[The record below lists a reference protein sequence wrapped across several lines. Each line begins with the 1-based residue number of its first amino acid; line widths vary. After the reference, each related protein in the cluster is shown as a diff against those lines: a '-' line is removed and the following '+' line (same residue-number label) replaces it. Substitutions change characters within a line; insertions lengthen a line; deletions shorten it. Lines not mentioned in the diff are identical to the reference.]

1 MHVSP
6 HIFREYDIRG
16 NAETDLTDP
25 VVRAIGQA
33 FGTRLKRKGAN
44 TVTVGGDVRHST
56 ERIRAALTEGLLST
70 GLDVIRLEV
79 VPTPM
84 LYWSLYRFGVDG
96 GVMVTGSH
104 NPKEMNG
111 LKLAE
116 KEGTLYGEDIQ
127 EIFNMILREDFL
139 HGNPPGLVTDRKITD
154 EYIQMLLSKIT
165 LGPRKLKIVTD
176 SGNGTGGYPS
186 TAFLE
191 GLGCEVIPL
200 FEEPDG
206 DFPNHHPDPQKR
218 ENLVALVAA
227 VREHGA
233 DAGVA
238 FDGDADRLGVV
249 DEQGEMVWGDILMAL
264 FWREIMPL
272 YADSEAIV
280 EVKCS
285 QALVDEILRLG
296 GRPLFWKSGHSLIK
310 AKMKEIGA
318 VFAGELSGH
327 FFFAD
332 EYFGFDDGFYAAGRL
347 LRILSHSGQTLS
359 EMLASVP
366 VYYSTAEIR
375 IPCPDEKKFS
385 VVDEIRRKALEDHDA
400 ITVDGVRILYN
411 GGWGLIRASNTQP
424 VLVTRCEGK
433 TPALRDAIAEDVR
446 ARILAEELPDFQWSL

>member
-33 FGTRLKRKGAN
+33 FGTRLKRKGAT
-44 TVTVGGDVRHST
+44 TVSVGGDVRLST

-70 GLDVIRLEV
+70 GLDVLRLET

-84 LYWSLYRFGVDG
+84 LYWSIHHFGIDG

-116 KEGTLYGEDIQ
+116 GDRTLYGGEIQ
-127 EIFNMILREDFL
+127 EILNMILTGDF
-139 HGNPPGLVTDRKITD
+139 HRGNPPGQARDRKITD
-154 EYIQMLLSKIT
+154 DYIQMLQSKIV

-176 SGNGTGGYPS
+176 SGNGTGGFTS
-186 TAFLE
+186 TTFLR

-206 DFPNHHPDPQKR
+206 NFPNHHPDPQKR
-218 ENLVALVAA
+218 ENLTALAAA

-233 DAGVA
+233 DCGIA

-249 DEQGEMVWGDILMAL
+249 DERGEMVWGDILMAL
-264 FWREIMPL
+264 FWREIMPG
-272 YADSEAIV
+272 YPGSEAIV

-332 EYFGFDDGFYAAGRL
+332 EYYGFDDGFYAAGRL
-347 LRILSHSGQTLS
+347 LRILSNSPQTLS
-359 EMLASVP
+359 EMLSSVP

-375 IPCPDEKKFS
+375 IPCPDGEKFS
-385 VVDEIRRKALEDHDA
+385 VVDEIRRHALEDHEA
-400 ITVDGVRILYN
+400 ITVDGVRILYHD
-411 GGWGLIRASNTQP
+411 GWGLVRASNTQP
-424 VLVTRCEGK
+424 VIVARCEGK
-433 TPALRDAIAEDVR
+433 TPEVRDAIGQDVR
-446 ARILAEELPDFQWSL
+446 ARILAEGLSDFQWSL